1 MDTIFTLGLMMFR
14 ILLMDFYDVEG
25 IIDGFHF
32 EMFIVDKLIKISQ
45 NEKIRKY
52 LISFIISA
60 EMTSF
65 YLPDKG

>member
-1 MDTIFTLGLMMFR
+1 MH
-14 ILLMDFYDVEG
+14 LLNQWMPIYVRSYDFED

-45 NEKIRKY
+45 NEKMRKY

>member
-1 MDTIFTLGLMMFR
+1 MH
-14 ILLMDFYDVEG
+14 LLNQWMPIYVRSYDVEN

-45 NEKIRKY
+45 NEKMRKY

>member
-1 MDTIFTLGLMMFR
+1 MH
-14 ILLMDFYDVEG
+14 LLNQWMPIYVRSYDVED

-45 NEKIRKY
+45 NQKMRKY

>member
-1 MDTIFTLGLMMFR
+1 MH
-14 ILLMDFYDVEG
+14 LLNQWMPIYVRSYDVED

-32 EMFIVDKLIKISQ
+32 ETFIVDKLIKISQ
-45 NEKIRKY
+45 NEKMRKY

>member
-1 MDTIFTLGLMMFR
+1 MH
-14 ILLMDFYDVEG
+14 LLNQWMPIYVRSYDVED

-45 NEKIRKY
+45 NEKMRKY

-65 YLPDKG
+65 YLPDKE

>member
-1 MDTIFTLGLMMFR
+1 MH
-14 ILLMDFYDVEG
+14 LLNQWMPIYVRSYDVED

-45 NEKIRKY
+45 NEKMRKY

>member
-1 MDTIFTLGLMMFR
+1 MH
-14 ILLMDFYDVEG
+14 LLNQWMSIYVRSYDVED

-45 NEKIRKY
+45 NEKMRKY